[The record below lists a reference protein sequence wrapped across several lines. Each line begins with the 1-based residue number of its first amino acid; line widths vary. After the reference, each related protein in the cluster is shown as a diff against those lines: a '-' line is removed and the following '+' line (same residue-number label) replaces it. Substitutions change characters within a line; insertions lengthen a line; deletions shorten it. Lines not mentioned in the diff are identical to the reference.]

1 MPTRIRR
8 SFTRLVSVFAVL
20 GAAALAWAADK
31 PAAPAATPTGA
42 PAAAPAAGDPAAGRK
57 VFLARSC
64 ATCHKPDGAG
74 GIKLTGNPTPNWR
87 DAKFMATQTDS
98 ILRDCITNGRA
109 KSGMPAWVRSGQ
121 VKAEQVPDL
130 IAYIRTFSAAK
141 KK

>member
-1 MPTRIRR
+1 M
-8 SFTRLVSVFAVL
+8 VSIVAVM
-20 GAAALAWAADK
+20 GAAALAWAADQP
-31 PAAPAATPTGA
+31 PAAGTVP
-42 PAAAPAAGDPAAGRK
+42 AGDPAVGK
-57 VFLARSC
+57 KLFLAKTC
-64 ATCHKPDGAG
+64 TTCHKADGSG

-121 VKAEQVPDL
+121 VKAEQVADL
-130 IAYIRTFSAAK
+130 IAYIRTFSAPK